1 MLFLLLFVPLGFYLF
16 LTNSGL
22 KFGNF
27 LETIATPSQEE
38 ESGRDF
44 NPGVF
49 GTYRVE
55 AWEWEVPL
63 RALNSHSRTDTLTP
77 IRIQETL
84 S

>member
-44 NPGVF
+44 NPGGF
-49 GTYRVE
+49 GTYRVGE
-55 AWEWEVPL
+55 CGAGGPTQGPE
-63 RALNSHSRTDTLTP
+63 LTQQDRHP
-77 IRIQETL
+77 
-84 S
+84 